1 VGTTGMMVFSKK
13 RTDSKS
19 VNGGRSFKDNWW

>member
-1 VGTTGMMVFSKK
+1 MGTTGMMVFSKK

-19 VNGGRSFKDNWW
+19 VNGGRSFKDNW